1 MSRLPEI
8 TDLFARLASNLETL
22 NPTATNEDQEAID
35 LSISHLNQSLNLE
48 DSSRVRVLDTALS
61 LMCFRAP
68 QVFDSVIEYLVK
80 TIVTVLSSSI
90 TCKAFRF
97 GKAEFLRVGSR
108 VSSRDCAGLIGAC
121 AAVLGKLEGHGLL
134 SQSLLYAVVRVAVS
148 ASCFRFGLEI
158 TPILDVKSIEGGTPT
173 VLKLLSRFP
182 RDISFE
188 NQQIPLRLL
197 LWYLDPLILKNDV
210 SNILQD
216 VIRRPFLCLKVAFHE
231 RTDWNSII
239 ICLALSPATFVETR
253 ALLHNWFLMT
263 GLASVLEL
271 QIELVSLILDVVS
284 RPMWW
289 GLTMDIGLKLPF
301 SYAYFLHHHQ
311 LLRTLDGPLSCQN
324 LLCLVRSTIKPASHS
339 MRHSD
344 SPLTQHA
351 ATKIGMINYKSQW
364 SMAMNFPDWFY
375 FALTVLFSGKSLHD
389 NFHSEGTVEAAEPG
403 HSHDPKLPCST
414 AAAQYIA
421 WVLSPTSESHQELLV
436 ECLAKISESWA
447 LKKCTDKHNKETSGY
462 RKKLKKIKFQ
472 DKTDDCALLQEYD
485 CKTIAL
491 WLGEFQ
497 DTHASQGNSL
507 QQNVLFRR
515 ISLGILIGCSNGIN
529 EDGCQLLLHYAA
541 TGNFLP
547 LTETQIA
554 GLKHRNWNSQRQDDS
569 TAWFEKCNIKEA
581 VAGTCLVFH
590 LTDAVESM
598 STSLFENEERGIDFI
613 CRVKIR
619 ARKYL
624 LNCVKKLI
632 CIKIDE
638 EDGFLMLRDLCSRL
652 ARWRQQGKDV
662 FQGSKDLDDAV
673 DALSHKLSSIQTV
686 SA

>member
-80 TIVTVLSSSI
+80 TIVAVLSSSI
-90 TCKAFRF
+90 TCKTFRY
-97 GKAEFLRVGSR
+97 GKAEFLRVGSG

-173 VLKLLSRFP
+173 VLKLLSHFP
-182 RDISFE
+182 KDISFE
-188 NQQIPLRLL
+188 NQQIPLR
-197 LWYLDPLILKNDV
+197 
-210 SNILQD
+210 
-216 VIRRPFLCLKVAFHE
+216 
-231 RTDWNSII
+231 
-239 ICLALSPATFVETR
+239 
-253 ALLHNWFLMT
+253 
-263 GLASVLEL
+263 
-271 QIELVSLILDVVS
+271 
-284 RPMWW
+284 
-289 GLTMDIGLKLPF
+289 
-301 SYAYFLHHHQ
+301 
-311 LLRTLDGPLSCQN
+311 
-324 LLCLVRSTIKPASHS
+324 
-339 MRHSD
+339 
-344 SPLTQHA
+344 
-351 ATKIGMINYKSQW
+351 
-364 SMAMNFPDWFY
+364 SMAMNFPNWFY

-389 NFHSEGTVEAAEPG
+389 NFHSEGTVEAAESE
-403 HSHDPKLPCST
+403 HSHDPELPCST
-414 AAAQYIA
+414 AAARYIA

-497 DTHASQGNSL
+497 DTYASQGNSL

-590 LTDAVESM
+590 LTDDVESM
-598 STSLFENEERGIDFI
+598 STSLFENEERGTDFI

-652 ARWRQQGKDV
+652 ARWRHQGKDV

-673 DALSHKLSSIQTV
+673 DALSHKLSSIQRV
-686 SA
+686 SASLKNA